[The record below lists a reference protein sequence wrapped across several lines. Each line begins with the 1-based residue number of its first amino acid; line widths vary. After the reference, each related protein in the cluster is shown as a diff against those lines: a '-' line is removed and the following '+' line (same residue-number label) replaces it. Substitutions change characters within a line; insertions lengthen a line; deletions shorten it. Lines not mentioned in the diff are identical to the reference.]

1 MEDPYMNY
9 KLRKT
14 IQLVDAIQ
22 SYKRTDLLLS
32 AVKEW
37 KMEGSGSLSLKNVPD
52 KYNRLYW
59 QDLIHEGQEIISQF
73 REN

>member
-14 IQLVDAIQ
+14 IRLVDAIQ

-59 QDLIHEGQEIISQF
+59 QDLSQEGQEIISQF
-73 REN
+73 RKN

>member
-22 SYKRTDLLLS
+22 SYKRSDLLLS

-59 QDLIHEGQEIISQF
+59 QDLSHEGQEIISQF
-73 REN
+73 RKN